1 MKYVQGTYEL
11 FRKKLPN
18 LENTENDENTNKRN
32 TEALEVAQSV
42 YEQTGKNDL
51 TNIIGA
57 NELLTVFTKVRE
69 CNYLFPK
76 ACKFY
81 CKHVKGI
88 MEDLCGER
96 YDFVL
101 LDPPWWNKYIRRKR
115 FKSNDG
121 YNMMYSDD
129 IQDLPVGDLITDD
142 GLVAVWCTNSPQ
154 HLDELRNMFDK
165 WRIEYIGQ
173 WFWLKV
179 SFNISI
185 LKSTVKSMYL

>member
-1 MKYVQGTYEL
+1 MKHVQRAYEL
-11 FRKKLPN
+11 FKKQLPN
-18 LENTENDENTNKRN
+18 LENTKNDENTNKQN
-32 TEALEVAQSV
+32 TEALKVAQRV

-51 TNIIGA
+51 GNIMGA
-57 NELLTVFTKVRE
+57 SELSTVFTKVRE
-69 CNYLFPK
+69 CNYLFPRG
-76 ACKFY
+76 CKFY
-81 CKHVKGI
+81 CKNVKDI
-88 MEDLCGER
+88 LNDLSGER

-129 IQDLPVGDLITDD
+129 IQDLPVGELIKDD

-154 HLDELRNMFDK
+154 HLRDLRNMFDE

-179 SFNISI
+179 SLNKSL
-185 LKSTVKSMYL
+185 LKDIDL